1 MKNKSPIMA
10 IMLAILLFTSIVLT
24 CSVDAKRE
32 KPLFDFIKDKTNE
45 IIDGVKDLLKNDDRI
60 VDEDVQKNIKETT
73 DTLAGEKKLN
83 VNHTEEV
90 NEGENFTVQV
100 TDNDGKPVSDVKV
113 WFRLDRYITNESGE
127 VEILAPDVDEDEDY
141 LILVQKFLFG
151 SVSSKITVLNVDTK
165 LYLGFPPKVS
175 SEEEFEVLVQNGND
189 EGIDNVT
196 ISFNNDNKS
205 TDDNGSVTFEAP
217 DVTHDESCEIN
228 ASKPGFE
235 HASESITVTPKDS
248 GVLGFLVGNLWLISV
263 IMGIIS
269 VAIVAAWKYKQ
280 HYWY

>member
-1 MKNKSPIMA
+1 MKNKSLIMA
-10 IMLAILLFTSIVLT
+10 TMLVILLFTSVIIT

-32 KPLFDFIKDKTNE
+32 RKLLSNLKEKINDNIDKL
-45 IIDGVKDLLKNDDRI
+45 KDLFKNDD
-60 VDEDVQKNIKETT
+60 VQIDQQNIEEMT
-73 DTLAGEKKLN
+73 DIILGGEKKLN

-90 NEGENFTVQV
+90 SEGENFTVQV

-113 WFRLDRYITNESGE
+113 WFRLDKYITDEFGE
-127 VEILAPDVDEDEDY
+127 VKILAPDVDEDEDY
-141 LILVQKFLFG
+141 LILVQKFLYG

-165 LYLGFPPKVS
+165 LYLVFPLKVS
-175 SEEEFEVLVQNGND
+175 SEEEFEVLVLNGAN
-189 EGIDNVT
+189 ETIDNVT
-196 ISFNNDNKS
+196 VSFDNIPKD
-205 TDDNGSVTFEAP
+205 TDENGSVTFEAP
-217 DVTHDESCEIN
+217 DVPHVESFGID
-228 ASKPGFE
+228 ASKSGFE

-248 GVLGFLVGNLWLISV
+248 GVLGFLVGNLLLISV